1 MADRNSSRR
10 SFLKKSTVLAG
21 LSAIPAPLARA
32 GDALAPETTAPR
44 RTYAYPN
51 AGRIVIVEHTAAVL
65 GYNNVDE
72 GAVQYM
78 FDQGIMQLAGVYTSP
93 AAALASFFP
102 GLTTSK
108 KIALKPNFLNSI
120 VPTRKELAKAV
131 INRLVQMLGGFPAS
145 NITIYERHSFSGVGY
160 TTSYFGHNVNL
171 VRDSSFP
178 NLGYTIYC
186 DGKARPYSA
195 SLHNADYLIN
205 MPVLKDHSC
214 SSSLNLTLAF
224 KNHMGTVD
232 PGGSLGIHC
241 NKNAILDIMA
251 SSVMTTKQRL
261 VILDALYAVYNGGP
275 GGNPQATPQKI
286 LLSQDPVAIDA
297 QGRILINNLRS
308 ANGLSAKNA
317 TYIDQAAASPYNLGI
332 ADPAQ
337 MQIISMHFPVE
348 LALFTASLV
357 EGRVVLYWRT
367 ESETNNRGFAVERS
381 TDGQSGWQDIAFVD
395 GAGTSTSPREYRFT
409 DDDRDALRETRALFY
424 RLRQVDL
431 DGSVEY
437 SASVEVAL
445 QLNEADWNIEPNYP
459 NPFVHDT
466 DLPVFLPRE
475 THLHVDVFDVSG
487 ARVATLCSET
497 VHAGMHYF
505 HFDARDLPAGSYLAR
520 ATAEGR
526 VREVLM
532 VHLR

>member
-10 SFLKKSTVLAG
+10 SFLKKSSALAG
-21 LSAIPAPLARA
+21 LSMLPAPLVRGSEAIA
-32 GDALAPETTAPR
+32 APPEAQ

-51 AGRIVIVEHTAAVL
+51 PGRIVIVEHTGAVL
-65 GYNNVDE
+65 GYNNVSE
-72 GAVQYM
+72 AAVQYM
-78 FDQGIMQLAGVYTSP
+78 FDQGIMQLAGIYTSP

-120 VPTRKELAKAV
+120 VPTRKELTKAV
-131 INRLVQMLGGFPAS
+131 INRLVQMLGGFPAA
-145 NITIYERHSFSGVGY
+145 NITAYERHSFNGVGY

-171 VRDSSFP
+171 VLDTSFP
-178 NLGYTIYC
+178 NNGYTIMC

-195 SLHNADYLIN
+195 SLYNADYLIN

-224 KNHMGTVD
+224 KNHMGTVN

-241 NKNAILDIMA
+241 NKNAVLDIMA
-251 SSVMTTKQRL
+251 SSVMTSKQKL

-286 LLSQDPVAIDA
+286 LRSQDPMAIDA
-297 QGRILINNLRS
+297 QGRILINNLRT
-308 ANGLSAKNA
+308 ANGLSPKNA

-337 MQIISMHFPVE
+337 MQIVTMSFPVE
-348 LALFTASLV
+348 LELFTASLID
-357 EGRVVLYWRT
+357 GRVRLDWRT
-367 ESETNNRGFAVERS
+367 ETETDNRGFAIERS
-381 TDGQSGWQDIAFVD
+381 ENGQSDWKEIGFVD
-395 GAGTSTSPREYRFT
+395 GAGTTTEAREYRFT
-409 DDDRDALRETRALFY
+409 DGDTALLRSVRALFY
-424 RLRQVDL
+424 RLRQVDH

-437 SASVEVAL
+437 SSTVEVAL
-445 QLNEADWNIEPNYP
+445 QLDEASWNIEPNYP

-466 DLPVFLPRE
+466 DLPVYLPRE
-475 THLHVDVFDVSG
+475 AHLHLDVFDVAG
-487 ARVATLCSET
+487 QRVETLCSET
-497 VHAGMHYF
+497 RPAGMHYI
-505 HFDARDLPAGSYLAR
+505 HFNARDLPAGTYVAR
-520 ATAEGR
+520 ATAEGT
-526 VREVLM
+526 VREVRM
-532 VHLR
+532 LRVK